1 MKTLVCF
8 LLAGAVAIFSTL
20 PLATAQVANGAR
32 RGFTVTDEQSHRL
45 FRINLDDASM
55 TIQRGDSGVPQEL
68 EGLYSFDGETT
79 SSLRGVGENPDGT
92 GAPPTEK
99 SNCVDLS
106 GPAVNDNLSGIEL
119 AETGVEYGTEVG
131 AAWDHINM
139 DGYAIFSDDRTIGDD
154 FPATRLY
161 KFNNTS
167 GDCDQGASLVNE
179 SVGLY
184 LDGLAVGG
192 DGTLYATD
200 ARLSDSL
207 YRFDPNAD
215 ADGEWVQIGLLDPTQ
230 TEDFGEDSGL
240 ANYRGEGG
248 NETNLYVILEGEGV
262 GRLGRLFKVCHA
274 DNASFPPCTAGQATL
289 VGNITIS
296 GTEVPED
303 LEGFD
308 IPWKPL
314 SNE

>member
-1 MKTLVCF
+1 MKALVCF
-8 LLAGAVAIFSTL
+8 LLAGAVAISSTL
-20 PLATAQVANGAR
+20 PLASAQVMNGMK
-32 RGFTVTDEQSHRL
+32 RGFTVTDAQSLRV

-55 TIQRGDSGVPQEL
+55 TIQRGVSGVPQEL
-68 EGLYSFDGETT
+68 EGLYSIDGETT

-131 AAWDHINM
+131 AAWDRLNM
-139 DGYAIFSDDRTIGDD
+139 DGYAIFSDDRTIGED

-179 SVGLY
+179 TVGLY

-200 ARLSDSL
+200 ARLTKSL
-207 YRFDPNAD
+207 YKLVNNAWESV
-215 ADGEWVQIGLLDPTQ
+215 GPLDPTN
-230 TEDFGEDSGL
+230 TEPFVEDTGL
-240 ANYRGEGG
+240 ANWRGAFDVVTNPNGA
-248 NETNLYVILEGEGV
+248 ETHLYMITEGEGA
-262 GRLGRLFKVCHA
+262 GRLGRLWTVNHQ
-274 DNASFPPCTAGQATL
+274 TGEATL
-289 VGNITIS
+289 VGNGNITIN
-296 GTEVPED
+296 GAEVPED

-314 SNE
+314 PNEQ